1 MPKSDWDIAEGL
13 DPDGPSAADLDR
25 FGDEMI
31 LCPSCGR
38 KIYDQAELC
47 PHCGHAMEAE
57 AGRFPFW
64 MVAMVLLLAGL
75 MVYWMI

>member
-1 MPKSDWDIAEGL
+1 
-13 DPDGPSAADLDR
+13 
-25 FGDEMI
+25 MI
-31 LCPSCGR
+31 KCPSCGR

-57 AGRFPFW
+57 PGRFPFW